1 MIPAWMRTALRR
13 IGIRAPFTNVICAEL
28 SRTVYIES
36 DWRARVITR
45 RALVF
50 SSPPVAGDLRD
61 QFPVEPG
68 SPLEILFYDSPDAAE
83 VGRKRRD
90 ARTLQIEWL
99 PKQPVTRYAL
109 YRHEDTWVAPESQ
122 KKSAVWAQYCCDMK
136 TGAFSIEFI
145 TPGQFE
151 AGVLFRRSRWRNFR
165 TERGFMK
172 HALACLKQN
181 PAAQPRID
189 EGGRRATWQID
200 GPRTGQRFVF
210 VLFHEHGVADWERR
224 IEESSLSG
232 RARRFVGQFAH
243 GFGR

>member
-1 MIPAWMRTALRR
+1 MIPAWMRTSLRR
-13 IGIRAPFTNVICAEL
+13 IGIRAPFSNVICPEL

-50 SSPPVAGDLRD
+50 SSTPRPGDLRD
-61 QFPVEPG
+61 QFPIEPG
-68 SPLEILFYDSPDAAE
+68 SPLEILFYDSPDARE

-90 ARTLQIEWL
+90 PHTLEIDWL
-99 PKQPVTRYAL
+99 PKQAVTRYAL
-109 YRHEDTWVAPESQ
+109 YRHEDTWIAPESQ

-136 TGAFSIEFI
+136 TGVFSIEFI

-151 AGVLFRRSRWRNFR
+151 AGVLFLRSRWRNFR

-172 HALACLKQN
+172 HALACLRQN
-181 PAAQPRID
+181 RMAQPRID
-189 EGGRRATWQID
+189 DGGRRAAWQIE
-200 GPRTGQRFVF
+200 GPRIGQRFVF

-224 IEESSLSG
+224 IAESSLAG
-232 RARRFVGQFAH
+232 RARRLVGGLAH